1 MLNHLSCVLLFVTL
15 PRGVSF
21 LGSQRVGYDLAAKIT
36 IIVTKK
42 DEGAAEEKFE
52 AKETV
57 S

>member
-52 AKETV
+52 AKETI